1 MSLDV
6 FLLLL
11 RLFGAL
17 CLFICVGGI
26 AWLLYRDMQITALSL
41 AQKAEPIGTM
51 RIISKKS
58 GLEKEEVISLLPI
71 TTIGRAPTNV
81 IVIEDAFASNEHA
94 LLIRKGTQWL
104 LEDLNSRNGT
114 LLNDIAL
121 NDAAVVTPSDIIKIG
136 DTRLRIE
143 N

>member
-11 RLFGAL
+11 RIFGAL
-17 CLFICVGGI
+17 CLFAFVGGI
-26 AWLLYRDMQITALSL
+26 VWLLYRDMQITAVSL

-51 RIISKKS
+51 RIIRKQH
-58 GLEKEEVISLLPI
+58 EQEELISLLPI

-81 IVIEDAFASNEHA
+81 IVIDDAFASNEHA
-94 LLIRKGTQWL
+94 LLVRKGTQWL

-114 LLNDIAL
+114 MLNNVAL
-121 NDAAVVTPSDIIKIG
+121 EETAVVTASDVITIG
-136 DTRLRIE
+136 DTRLRIDA
-143 N
+143 